1 MGARLAILGGAGL
14 LLGLFVG
21 PLQAIGAELTMA
33 KVQAALPQLDAVA
46 RQLVESGQV
55 PGMSIAVVYDDQTVF
70 LKGYGV
76 REEGKPALV
85 DPDTV
90 FQLAS
95 MSKPL
100 ASTVVATL
108 VSDGTLTWD
117 TRISDIDPGF
127 QLYDPYAT
135 RELTLRDLFSHRSGL
150 SPQAGNDIEGLGVPR
165 DEILRRLRYL
175 KPTSSFRSTYA
186 YSNFGIT
193 EAGIAAADAAHMSW
207 EDLAETHLYRPLG
220 MNSTSSRYSDFI
232 ARPDHAELH
241 IRTDGKWVPKVKRM
255 PDGQSP
261 AGGVSSTAR
270 DMALW
275 LRLQL
280 DGGTVGGNE
289 LIKSAALL
297 ATHTPVISTGPDP
310 VSGVP
315 TFYGLGWIV
324 SYSPRGMVLR
334 HSGAFSAGARTI
346 VSMIPAEHLGIV
358 VLCNNFPT
366 GVPEG
371 LADDLYD
378 QVFDGAPSRD
388 WVKAWTDLFDAAYG
402 PEAAAAATKVFAQA
416 PAAPRAAL
424 PLSAYT
430 GTYAN
435 DYLGMVAIS
444 ELNGGLSLTIGEGAV
459 NKTYPLTHFDGD
471 IFLFYPGEEQPT
483 MPAPLYFV
491 VGPDQKAAEL
501 DLDAL
506 NDDGQGVLRPTGG
519 GF

>member
-1 MGARLAILGGAGL
+1 MAMRMTILGGTGL
-14 LLGLFVG
+14 VLALLST
-21 PLQAIGAELTMA
+21 PPQAIGAELTMA
-33 KVQAALPQLDAVA
+33 KVEAALPQLDALA
-46 RQLVESGQV
+46 QHLVDAGEV

-76 REEGKPALV
+76 REEGKPAPV

-165 DEILRRLRYL
+165 AEILRRLRYL

-193 EAGIAAADAAHMSW
+193 EAGVAAADAAHMSW
-207 EDLAETHLYRPLG
+207 EDLAAARLYQPLG
-220 MNSTSSRYSDFI
+220 MSSTSSRYSDFV
-232 ARPDHAELH
+232 ARPDRAELH
-241 IRTDGKWVPKVKRM
+241 IQLDGQWVAKVKRM

-280 DGGTVGGNE
+280 GDGTFEGKQ

-297 ATHTPVISTGPDP
+297 ATRAPVISTGPDP
-310 VSGVP
+310 VGGIP

-324 SYSPRGMVLR
+324 GYSPHGVVVR

-371 LADDLYD
+371 LADHFYD
-378 QVFDGAPSRD
+378 RVFDGAPSRD
-388 WVKAWTDLFDAAYG
+388 WVKDWTALFDAAYG
-402 PEAAAAATKVFAQA
+402 PQVQAAASKVFTEP
-416 PAAPRAAL
+416 PAHPRAAL
-424 PLSAYT
+424 PFADYAGS
-430 GTYAN
+430 YAN
-435 DYLGMVAIS
+435 DYLGKVVIT
-444 ELNGGLSLTIGEGAV
+444 EHNTGLSITIGEGTG
-459 NKTYPLTHFDGD
+459 KTYALTHFDGD
-471 IFLFYPGEEQPT
+471 IFLFHPDEEHPGVS
-483 MPAPLYFV
+483 APLHFTI
-491 VGPDQKAAEL
+491 GPDRKATEL

-506 NDDGQGVLRPTGG
+506 NDDGQGILPRVDDRS
-519 GF
+519 